1 MHIERFGEARIMEK
15 IHKVPGLEGMTLEIA
30 RTLLDKA
37 PAMTT
42 AISIDSMTR
51 RSVKGVHGYMVS
63 AT

>member
-1 MHIERFGEARIMEK
+1 LHIERFGEARIMEK
-15 IHKVPGLEGMTLEIA
+15 IHKVPGLEG
-30 RTLLDKA
+30 
-37 PAMTT
+37 